1 VLLVKT
7 RAHLMDHSVLVR
19 AEQAVGRVLAQRS
32 GQQRAYRRVLEAICV
47 TLDWQFGA
55 VWEVSDDETLRCVV
69 TWSADGVDGEDLE
82 NATRGVVLARGEELP
97 GRVWNRGRP
106 AGIRE
111 VAVAGFARRAAAESA
126 GVRSAYGF
134 TVRGERRILAVIELF
149 ACEPRSPDAA
159 VQATLTNLGRHLG
172 QYVERRRAQQ
182 DLVDHD
188 ARSRV
193 AEEELR
199 ALAQEQ
205 AALRRVAMLV
215 AAEGD
220 TRSVFSAVTEEV
232 GRLLGAHT
240 ANMIRFEDG
249 PWAVVAGGWSA
260 AGVPNVE
267 VDSIVPL
274 DGETTAARVWR
285 TGRPARLDSYDGLTG
300 ELAEHLRSLGFR
312 SAVGAPIFLGGRL
325 WGAVLVSSVD
335 AEPFAVGAEARITT
349 FAELVAQAL
358 ANAEAREQ
366 LAGSRARIVQAAD
379 TERRR
384 LERNLH
390 DGAQQRLVGVSLAL
404 RLAER
409 QLAAEPA
416 VVGRLA
422 AAREELD
429 EAMAELREL
438 ARGLHPAILT
448 DRGLNPA
455 LDALAARAP
464 VPVELTVDPNG
475 RLPEPV
481 EAAAYY
487 VVAEALTNVAKYAS
501 ATVVNVKVE
510 HSRGQ
515 VLLTVCDDGIG
526 GANAA
531 QGSGLRGLSDR
542 VEAIGGEMEISS
554 PRGVG
559 TTLRAR
565 MPCEVR

>member
-1 VLLVKT
+1 
-7 RAHLMDHSVLVR
+7 MDHSVLVR

-47 TLDWQFGA
+47 TLDWQFAA
-55 VWEVSDDETLRCVV
+55 VWEISDDEMLRCVV
-69 TWSADGVDGEDLE
+69 TWRRDGVDGEELDT
-82 NATRGVVLARGEELP
+82 AMRGLVLARGEDLP
-97 GRVWNRGRP
+97 GRVWKTGRP
-106 AGIRE
+106 HGIRDIT
-111 VAVAGFARRAAAESA
+111 AAGLARRAAAQSA

-149 ACEPRSPDAA
+149 ACEPRSPDPA
-159 VQATLTNLGRHLG
+159 VQATLTNLGRHVG

-182 DLVDHD
+182 DLVAHD

-193 AEEELR
+193 TEEELR

-220 TRSVFSAVTEEV
+220 TRSVFAAVTEEV

-240 ANMIRFEDG
+240 ANMIRFEEG

-274 DGETTAARVWR
+274 DGDTTAARVWR
-285 TGRPARLDSYDGLTG
+285 TGRPARVDSYDGLRG
-300 ELAEHLRSLGFR
+300 ALAEHLRSLGFR
-312 SAVGAPIFLGGRL
+312 SAVAAPIFLGGRL
-325 WGAVLVSSVD
+325 WGAVLVSSVE
-335 AEPFAVGAEARITT
+335 AEPFSVGAEDRITT

-358 ANAEAREQ
+358 ANAEARDQ

-390 DGAQQRLVGVSLAL
+390 DGAQQRLVGASLAL

-409 QLAAEPA
+409 QLVAEPA
-416 VVGRLA
+416 VVGARLA
-422 AAREELD
+422 AARDELD
-429 EAMAELREL
+429 AAMAELREL

-448 DRGLNPA
+448 DRGLSPA
-455 LDALAARAP
+455 LDALATRAP
-464 VPVELTVDPNG
+464 LPVELTVDPNG

-501 ATVVNVKVE
+501 ATVVNVTVQ
-510 HSRGQ
+510 HSPGQ

-526 GANAA
+526 GAA

-542 VEAIGGEMEISS
+542 VEAIGGELEICS
-554 PRGVG
+554 PPGVG

-565 MPCEVR
+565 IP